1 MARSRPSSVLSG
13 AWAALGVLAL
23 THAVGAP
30 RVESREGKCKD
41 PIDVNADSAD
51 VDYKNNTTKWNNVV
65 ISQCDI
71 RVEARHASAT
81 GLNSASTRWTF
92 DGDVSVNVEK
102 RGQLRS
108 NQAVV
113 DVQNDQIAKAT
124 ITGTPGSPAEFE
136 QHNTETNIT
145 TRGHAGEIVY
155 EVGPGTV
162 LLRDNAWLSNG
173 STDVKGSTVTYDIRE
188 EKVRAASQPGGSE
201 RVHIRISPKQKP
213 GADAQKKPP
222 PTPPEGNG
230 AVPGPTTPRAP

>member
-1 MARSRPSSVLSG
+1 VLSG
-13 AWAALGVLAL
+13 AWAALALLAL
-23 THAVGAP
+23 TPAGGAP
-30 RVESREGKCKD
+30 RLESSEGKCND

-92 DGDVSVNVEK
+92 DGDVRINVEK

-124 ITGTPGSPAEFE
+124 ITGSPAEFE
-136 QHNTETNIT
+136 QHNSETNIT

-162 LLRDNAWLSNG
+162 QLRDNAWLSNG
-173 STDVKGSTVTYDIRE
+173 STDMKGSTVVYDIRQ
-188 EKVRAASQPGGSE
+188 EKVRAASEPGGNE
-201 RVHIRISPKQKP
+201 RVHIRISPKQQP
-213 GADAQKKPP
+213 GADAPKNPP
-222 PTPPEGNG
+222 PKPPEGND
-230 AVPGPTTPRAP
+230 AAPSPTTPRAP